1 MAGGG
6 CWGFPARVIEFS
18 HSILCLS
25 YEATKRGGARGM
37 GSLFS
42 EANFPRHGMD
52 GAFEGGAGV
61 GNYTGTLLPP

>member
-1 MAGGG
+1 MIQLFAPVAGGG

-25 YEATKRGGARGM
+25 YEATKRGGARGV

-42 EANFPRHGMD
+42 
-52 GAFEGGAGV
+52 
-61 GNYTGTLLPP
+61 